1 MDARTALNKWIDKDE
16 TPHQRQRGRQGRLL
30 QGTSPRRYRD
40 HVLEWL
46 AFMDKVGL
54 DPLQAT
60 PSHVKTWLDSEGGA
74 VRSRARRVSALSAYY
89 AFCYQ
94 IGAASANPAVAQLR
108 GRPQDEPGLP
118 QLEPGQMHLI
128 RWAADQHEGS
138 TAARDRLVMYL
149 MLAGLR
155 SRQITELML
164 ADLHFEQHRLTCD
177 IWQKGGGTRRYA
189 VPDEVRQAVRDYLP
203 KRVWVPP
210 ASHEESGPLLTTYR
224 GNPLDSNVTPA
235 AILRATLVLAVKHP
249 DRDAPEL
256 TGRITPDI
264 VAHSPSPFDPLEK
277 V

>member
-1 MDARTALNKWIDKDE
+1 MKARTALDAWIDADE
-16 TPHQRQRGRQGRLL
+16 TPHEKQRGRRGRLL
-30 QGTSPRRYRD
+30 QGTSARRYRD
-40 HVLEWL
+40 DVLSWL

-54 DPLQAT
+54 DALRAT

-74 VRSRARRVSALSAYY
+74 VNTRARRVSALSAYY
-89 AFCYQ
+89 AYCAQ
-94 IGAASANPAVAQLR
+94 TGHAVDNPAIAQLR

-118 QLEPGQMHLI
+118 QLKPGQMHLI
-128 RWAADQHEGS
+128 RWGADQHTGA
-138 TAARDRLVMYL
+138 TAARDRLLMYL

-155 SRQITELML
+155 SRQITELL
-164 ADLHFEQHRLTCD
+164 LDNLHFEQHRFTCD

-189 VPDEVRQAVRDYLP
+189 VPDEVRQAVRAYLP
-203 KRVWVPP
+203 ERTWRPP

-235 AILRATLVLAVKHP
+235 AILRLTLALARHCP
-249 DRDAPEL
+249 DPHAPEL

-277 V
+277 A